1 KKKFQDDKKSMP
13 KKSRNIL
20 NLEISFGRIGLRE
33 KALFANNLA
42 IMLKSGLSISEAF
55 DILENQT
62 EGKFK
67 KIIKK
72 ISKNINSGNPLS
84 KALKFYPKIFSEFFL
99 SSIMAG
105 ETAGT
110 LDENLKSVGA
120 HYDKQKDLLEKIRA
134 ACAYP
139 LIILFL
145 SFLIGLLLTFW
156 VLPKI
161 TSVFSGLDVE
171 LPAST
176 RFLIWLANSVEFY
189 GAQILL
195 VLFFLMIFLIWLAK
209 QKFIK
214 PITHYIFLHFPIFSN
229 LVRVKNL
236 ALFFRTL
243 AVLLRSGI
251 SIDESLAIAGN
262 TLGNY
267 YYKESAKKIIHEI
280 NQGKKLSEALR
291 SQAEYYPKLAA
302 GLVMVGERSGNLE
315 EEFFNIA
322 EIYEREAESRA
333 NNLSSAVEPIL
344 LIIIG
349 FVVGG
354 LALSII
360 TPIYTVTGGI
370 YK

>member
-1 KKKFQDDKKSMP
+1 MP
-13 KKSRNIL
+13 KKNKNIL
-20 NLEISFGRIGLRE
+20 NLEISFGKISLRE
-33 KALFANNLA
+33 KAMFANNLA
-42 IMLKSGLSISEAF
+42 IMLKAGLSISEAF
-55 DILENQT
+55 DILEDQMD
-62 EGKFK
+62 GKFK
-67 KIIKK
+67 KIIGK

-84 KALKFYPKIFSEFFL
+84 KALGLYPKIFSEFFL
-99 SSIMAG
+99 SSVMAG
-105 ETAGT
+105 ETSGT
-110 LDENLKSVGA
+110 LDENLKSIGA
-120 HYDKQKDLLEKIRA
+120 RYHKQKDLLEKIRA
-134 ACAYP
+134 AMVYP

-161 TSVFSGLDVE
+161 TSVFSGLHIE

-176 RFLIWLANSVEFY
+176 RFLIWLAQSVEAY
-189 GAQILL
+189 GAQILF
-195 VLFFLMIFLIWLAK
+195 VLFFLIIFLFWLAR
-209 QKFIK
+209 QRFIR
-214 PITHYIFLHFPIFSN
+214 PITHYIFLNFPIFSK
-229 LVRVKNL
+229 LIRAKNL

-251 SIDESLAIAGN
+251 SIDESLAVSGN

-267 YYKESAKKIIHEI
+267 YYQKSIKNIIYDI

-291 SQAEYYPKLAA
+291 IQSGYFPKLAS

-322 EIYEREAESRA
+322 EIYEKEAESRA
-333 NNLSSAVEPIL
+333 SALSSAVEPIL
-344 LIIIG
+344 LVIIG

>member
-1 KKKFQDDKKSMP
+1 MP
-13 KKSRNIL
+13 KKIKNIL
-20 NLEISFGRIGLRE
+20 DFEISFGRIGLRE

-42 IMLKSGLSISEAF
+42 IMLKAGLSISEAF
-55 DILENQT
+55 DILEDQT
-62 EGKFK
+62 DGKFK
-67 KIIKK
+67 KIIKR

-84 KALKFYPKIFSEFFL
+84 RALKLYPKIFSEFFL
-99 SSIMAG
+99 SSVMAG

-134 ACAYP
+134 AMAYP

-161 TSVFSGLDVE
+161 TSVFSGLNVE

-176 RFLIWLANSVEFY
+176 RFLIWLAHGIEAY
-189 GAQILL
+189 GTQILL
-195 VLFFLMIFLIWLAK
+195 VLFFLIIFLIWLAK

-214 PITHYIFLHFPIFSN
+214 PFTHYFFLNFPIFSK
-229 LVRVKNL
+229 LIRAKNL

-251 SIDESLAIAGN
+251 SIDESLAVAGK
-262 TLGNY
+262 LQGNY
-267 YYKESAKKIIHEI
+267 YYKKSSQKIMHDI
-280 NQGKKLSEALR
+280 NQGKKLSEAIKN
-291 SQAEYYPKLAA
+291 QVAYYPKLAA

-333 NNLSSAVEPIL
+333 NNLSSAIEPIL

-354 LALSII
+354 LALAII
-360 TPIYTVTGGI
+360 TPIYTVTGGDL
-370 YK
+370 

>member
-1 KKKFQDDKKSMP
+1 MP
-13 KKSRNIL
+13 KKNKNIL
-20 NLEISFGRIGLRE
+20 DLEISFGRINLRD
-33 KALFANNLA
+33 KAIFANNLA
-42 IMLKSGLSISEAF
+42 IMLKAGLSISEAF
-55 DILENQT
+55 DILEDQT
-62 EGKFK
+62 DGRFK
-67 KIIKK
+67 KIIGK

-84 KALKFYPKIFSEFFL
+84 KALKLYPKIFSEFFL
-99 SSIMAG
+99 SSVMAG

-110 LDENLKSVGA
+110 LDENLKSIGTR
-120 HYDKQKDLLEKIRA
+120 YNKQKDLLEKIRA
-134 ACAYP
+134 AMAYP

-156 VLPKI
+156 ILPKI
-161 TSVFSGLDVE
+161 TSVFIGLDVE

-176 RFLIWLANSVEFY
+176 RFLIWLAHGVETY
-189 GAQILL
+189 GVQILF
-195 VLFFLMIFLIWLAK
+195 VLFFLIIFLIWLGK
-209 QKFIK
+209 RKFVK
-214 PITHYIFLHFPIFSN
+214 PITHYVFLRFPIFSS
-229 LVRVKNL
+229 LVRAKNL

-243 AVLLRSGI
+243 AVLLRSGV
-251 SIDESLAIAGN
+251 SIDESLIIAGN
-262 TLGNY
+262 TLRNY
-267 YYKESAKKIIHEI
+267 YYQKSIKSIVREI

-291 SQAEYYPKLAA
+291 NQAGYYSKLTA

-322 EIYEREAESRA
+322 EIYERETESRVSV
-333 NNLSSAVEPIL
+333 LSSAIEPIL

-360 TPIYTVTGGI
+360 TPIYTVTEGI